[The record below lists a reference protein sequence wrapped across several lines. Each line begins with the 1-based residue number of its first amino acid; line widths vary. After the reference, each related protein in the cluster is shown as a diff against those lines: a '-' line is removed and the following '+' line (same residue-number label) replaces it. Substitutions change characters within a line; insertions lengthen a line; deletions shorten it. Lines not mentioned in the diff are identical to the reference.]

1 MKENN
6 FKYEVLKNIGVLKT
20 SGNVT
25 TEINLISFN
34 GGEPKY
40 DIRKWDKVNNKMYK
54 GITLSKEEMKIL
66 KLLLNNE
73 EI

>member
-6 FKYEVLKNIGVLKT
+6 FNYEVVKNIGVLKT
-20 SGNVT
+20 TENVT

-66 KLLLNNE
+66 KLLLNSE

>member
-6 FKYEVLKNIGVLKT
+6 FKYEVVKNIGVLKT
-20 SGNVT
+20 NGNVT

-40 DIRKWDKVNNKMYK
+40 DIRKWDKVNNRMYK
-54 GITLSKEEMKIL
+54 GISLSKEEMKIL
-66 KLLLNNE
+66 KLFLNNE